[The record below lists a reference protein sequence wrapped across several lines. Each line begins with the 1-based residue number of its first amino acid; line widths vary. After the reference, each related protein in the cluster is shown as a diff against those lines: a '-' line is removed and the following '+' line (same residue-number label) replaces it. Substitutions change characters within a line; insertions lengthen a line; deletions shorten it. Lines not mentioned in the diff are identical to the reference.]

1 VERKR
6 KSEKKKRKETE
17 TYKEK
22 EKEQKQKKK
31 KAERKMIFCF
41 PVIILKAQ
49 FILKVTSLKCE
60 MSKICKKC
68 LYASEGVCNGRKV
81 CMCVCVIECMSG
93 CVCRRNCVCVSGYVY
108 YMFMSVNE
116 KD

>member
-1 VERKR
+1 MERK
-6 KSEKKKRKETE
+6 SKKKKKKNRNRKR
-17 TYKEK
+17 
-22 EKEQKQKKK
+22 K

-41 PVIILKAQ
+41 LVIVILKAQ
-49 FILKVTSLKCE
+49 FILKVTSVKCE